1 MSQAVVVTWLA
12 VRELW
17 ITFRLV
23 ILLLALVAVGAV
35 VALAP
40 AALPVTMQ
48 RLAIGLGAATLVIAA
63 VAAWSVAED
72 RQQGR
77 AGWLV
82 TRSVPR
88 GTLLGGWFVALSA
101 VALAGMIATGVLGWL
116 TASGVSLR
124 LEPIAYA
131 VRVGAVA
138 ATVVAVVALGVLA
151 GTVARPRVAALLALL
166 VAAGAGLIAWL
177 VPDPSVSGPG
187 RGVRRARRTGRRDG
201 VRCRC
206 MAERGRGAAHGGHPS
221 RARSAGRG
229 ARRPVT
235 AAEPAPEPIR
245 MHPVAAWSALVVAS
259 LGVLLGGAE
268 LMVVAIALPSIV
280 ADFGGW
286 ADLGRVSWIVN
297 AYLLAYVVAMPLAGR
312 GADLWGAR
320 RLYVV
325 ALLLFIIGSAGAGL
339 SRMAGPENGLAWL
352 IGCARG
358 AGLRRRRAGA
368 AVDGPRQPPV
378 PRAPALRGSRSRG
391 RGHLYRHGHRTGV
404 RRLGAAE
411 LQRAD
416 PRARTCPA
424 GSGSS
429 C

>member
-48 RLAIGLGAATLVIAA
+48 RLAIGLGAATLLVAA

-72 RQQGR
+72 RKQGR

-124 LEPIAYA
+124 LEPSAYA

-138 ATVVAVVALGVLA
+138 ATVVAVVALGVFA

-177 VPDPSVSGPG
+177 VPDPSVLVPG
-187 RGVRRARRTGRRDG
+187 VAFVELAELVEGTAADAVARQ
-201 VRCRC
+201 
-206 MAERGRGAAHGGHPS
+206 
-221 RARSAGRG
+221 SAGL
-229 ARRPVT
+229 ALLT
-235 AAEPAPEPIR
+235 AGI
-245 MHPVAAWSALVVAS
+245 
-259 LGVLLGGAE
+259 LLGLARLAVE
-268 LMVVAIALPSIV
+268 R
-280 ADFGGW
+280 
-286 ADLGRVSWIVN
+286 ADL
-297 AYLLAYVVAMPLAGR
+297 
-312 GADLWGAR
+312 
-320 RLYVV
+320 
-325 ALLLFIIGSAGAGL
+325 
-339 SRMAGPENGLAWL
+339 
-352 IGCARG
+352 
-358 AGLRRRRAGA
+358 
-368 AVDGPRQPPV
+368 
-378 PRAPALRGSRSRG
+378 
-391 RGHLYRHGHRTGV
+391 
-404 RRLGAAE
+404 
-411 LQRAD
+411 
-416 PRARTCPA
+416 
-424 GSGSS
+424 
-429 C
+429 